1 MVRQVLGIGVVVLL
15 VGALIGG
22 GAYLILQDTNSGGGG
37 GRGGQNQAS
46 TDGSGARGY
55 RGNDG
60 TGDLLNVERG
70 GGNAAA
76 RGNSGNDRTGDLL
89 NVERGGGN
97 AAARGSSG
105 AGTGTPEADLAPE
118 EWLVVSGVVVALD
131 SDLVVRTADGTE
143 LTLSLGPSWYRES
156 SGVELAV
163 GDEVQ
168 VSAFYEGEE
177 LMVGTIENLSSG
189 QALALRNE
197 SGQPLWSGRGQRG
210 Q

>member
-60 TGDLLNVERG
+60 
-70 GGNAAA
+70 
-76 RGNSGNDRTGDLL
+76 TGDLL